1 RVRFIQA
8 DRFMIC
14 KRSGSVVKMTGQTSR
29 RNRKPDDAM
38 KAAIAF
44 VECINAC
51 DADGSCKLITKDHRF
66 VDSTGAAHVGRE
78 RMREAWLQYFAMFP
92 DYRIAIS
99 TTFSSGER
107 AALFGTTCATYAAN
121 GVRVEMLCGVAGRCA
136 QKADC

>member
-1 RVRFIQA
+1 
-8 DRFMIC
+8 M
-14 KRSGSVVKMTGQTSR
+14 VKMTGETSR

-44 VECINAC
+44 VERINAC
-51 DADGSCKLITKDHRF
+51 DAEGLCELTTEDHRF

-121 GVRVEMLCGVAGRCA
+121 GVRVEMHAAWLAVVRGKRI
-136 QKADC
+136 ADWRAYADNEPARTAMRH